1 MKQLLIIVSFIVSIG
16 STFGQTDL
24 ELALE
29 AAINS
34 PTLDNIEEYQ
44 GKFAFEKQ
52 YWDQLNRGIVQT
64 NWQLTKREKSLEIG
78 LTTLSRNKEILYAQ
92 VYEWKY
98 NRDWDGEDP
107 QQVWNYNIIATNS
120 PEDIDSINF
129 KHLAKLPNQ
138 FTFGYACSVS
148 GSMPRDGQ
156 YMLKLVAN
164 NDICEL
170 SSWLYSINPLFQAYA
185 YLGFKLI
192 ETDGAVLD
200 QATLE
205 QMELVAN
212 SQLMIYYCSGCT
224 VWEHRPVKELVSKK
238 EIKHFLKWYE

>member
-1 MKQLLIIVSFIVSIG
+1 MKSLLTLVTFILSIVSA
-16 STFGQTDL
+16 FGQADL
-24 ELALE
+24 ELAIE

-34 PTLDNIEEYQ
+34 PILDNIEEYK

-52 YWDQLNRGIVQT
+52 YWDQLNYGIVQT
-64 NWQLTKREKSLEIG
+64 NWQLTKRDKSLQIG

-98 NRDWDGEDP
+98 NRDWYGEDL
-107 QQVWNYNIIATNS
+107 QQVWNYDIIETS
-120 PEDIDSINF
+120 STEDVDFINF

-148 GSMPRDGQ
+148 GSMPREGQ
-156 YMLKLVAN
+156 HMLKLVVN
-164 NDICEL
+164 ENIDEL
-170 SSWLYSINPLFQAYA
+170 SSWLYSINPLLQAYA

-192 ETDGAVLD
+192 ESDGAALD

-224 VWEHRPVKELVSKK
+224 VWEHRPVKELVSGK